1 MGNRTVLQMDQTK
14 PQSQDLLWHF
24 PQCGKDP
31 NLDRYDRYLKLAI
44 LKERYHLEP
53 SLSKLLHFLEV
64 NLFERKSL
72 INIFQTNTRATHKY
86 EDIQLKL
93 FNY

>member
-31 NLDRYDRYLKLAI
+31 NLDRYDRLPQTCHSQRTLSFGA
-44 LKERYHLEP
+44 EP
-53 SLSKLLHFLEV
+53 FKIIT
-64 NLFERKSL
+64 LFGG
-72 INIFQTNTRATHKY
+72 
-86 EDIQLKL
+86 
-93 FNY
+93 